1 MIKKFSIFFLSIPVL
16 IGFTSCGAGKA
27 VKDTVVYQENKIV
40 PKEIF
45 EEVKTALSF
54 YPQLEDV
61 SIEFQ
66 YKDDIKKSFM
76 QAQPDFG
83 NLFKGK
89 NDRTYNIYISSRFKI
104 EGEEFSMDDVPSDVL
119 IGWLGHELGHVM
131 DYRDKTAMGLVIFGL
146 RYVTSDNYIKKAEKA
161 ADVYAVNHGMADYIL
176 STKDFI
182 LNNSSLSDE
191 YKERIARLYLSPE
204 EIVVLVNEL
213 EEKEEAA
220 LEESL
225 EESI

>member
-1 MIKKFSIFFLSIPVL
+1 MIKKFTIFFLSVPVL
-16 IGFTSCGAGKA
+16 LGFTSCGASKT
-27 VKDTVVYQENKIV
+27 VKETVVYQENKIV
-40 PKEIF
+40 PKDIF

-54 YPQLEDV
+54 YPQLKDV

-104 EGEEFSMDDVPSDVL
+104 EGEEFSMADVPSDVL

-146 RYVTSDNYIKKAEKA
+146 RYVTSDNYIKRAEKA